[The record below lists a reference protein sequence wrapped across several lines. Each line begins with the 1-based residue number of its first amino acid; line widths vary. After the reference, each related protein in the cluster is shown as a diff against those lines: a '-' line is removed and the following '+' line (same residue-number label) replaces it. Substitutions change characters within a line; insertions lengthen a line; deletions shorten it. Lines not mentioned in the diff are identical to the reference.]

1 MLEAVRR
8 GARRQIWEC
17 SPQHS
22 SNAMCR
28 VPGGSAARDGV
39 CDLGVHPQNL
49 ADTVW
54 AIAMLAI
61 HDEELLEAVWRGAK
75 CKL

>member
-1 MLEAVRR
+1 MWAFTTLTAHDIEFLAAVRH
-8 GARRQIWEC
+8 GTMCAIWEI
-17 SPQHS
+17 SLQT
-22 SNAMCR
+22 
-28 VPGGSAARDGV
+28 
-39 CDLGVHPQNL
+39 L